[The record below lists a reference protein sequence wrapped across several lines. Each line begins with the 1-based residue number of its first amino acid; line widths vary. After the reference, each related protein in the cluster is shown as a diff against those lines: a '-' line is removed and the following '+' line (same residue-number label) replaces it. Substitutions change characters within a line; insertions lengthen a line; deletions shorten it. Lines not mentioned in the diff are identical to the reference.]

1 MASSKKP
8 RKKYRPKAQIT
19 DPLTWAIESNKRL
32 ADHADYSLVW
42 KVTVNGAMLALTQGT
57 AGRQEI
63 NDLLAAH
70 NGVLGLVKTLNYPDD
85 TYIMQRCQ
93 SALQSVVA
101 RFAEVG
107 RYVLRGSEMAALN
120 DMIALHDEFLDHVT
134 VRQMEEALAYIKR
147 NSHTAVR
154 IT

>member
-8 RKKYRPKAQIT
+8 RKKYRPKPQIAN
-19 DPLTWAIESNKRL
+19 PLAWAIESNMRL
-32 ADHADYSLVW
+32 ADHAGYA
-42 KVTVNGAMLALTQGT
+42 VTWEVRANAAMLALTQGT
-57 AGRQEI
+57 AGKQEI

-70 NGVLGLVKTLNYPDD
+70 NATLGLVKTLNYPDD
-85 TYIMQRCQ
+85 TYIMQRSH
-93 SALQSVVA
+93 SALQGVVA

-120 DMIALHDEFLDHVT
+120 EMISLHDEFLDHVT

-147 NSHTAVR
+147 NTHTAVR
-154 IT
+154 LT